1 MPDRS
6 LPGLGR
12 RPAAGELRS
21 YYRSRSIRRPAA
33 VNDPTSA
40 KRILTT
46 MKRALFVLLMLAVVA
61 ALTGCVQDR
70 MYARRNA
77 SDPCDIFAN
86 SEGIYDGVGYNPYAR
101 ARRARMQE
109 EEFINPGPPT
119 GTITYPYYTT
129 RGPRDFLAQDLRPLG
144 P

>member
-1 MPDRS
+1 
-6 LPGLGR
+6 
-12 RPAAGELRS
+12 
-21 YYRSRSIRRPAA
+21 
-33 VNDPTSA
+33 
-40 KRILTT
+40 

-61 ALTGCVQDR
+61 GLTGCVQDR

-77 SDPCDIFAN
+77 PDPCDIFAN

-101 ARRARMQE
+101 ARTARMARMARRQE
-109 EEFINPGPPT
+109 EELINPGPPT